1 MGSHNALAG
10 DPPVVTSNITPR
22 ASKRRRLRVLL
33 LAELANPNWISV
45 PMVGWRHIKAVS
57 QFADVHVAT
66 HYRNREDIE
75 RSDFPK
81 SDVTFIGP
89 TSIENFVW
97 GMAKKISSAGAMNG
111 ITQTA
116 MSVPA
121 YYQFE
126 NETWARFLPELEA
139 GSFDLVHRITP
150 VSPGVPSFLAKRAA
164 DLAVPF
170 VLGPVNG
177 GVPWPKGFAQER
189 KREGEWLGRLRGAY
203 RFLPYYRS
211 VREHASAILVGSA
224 AAWREMPREYE
235 EKMFYLPE
243 NAIDDRQFS
252 KTTKVYDA
260 NPLRVAFVGRM
271 VACKGIEMLIKAA
284 VPLLKEGK
292 VVIDLIG
299 DGPEKPM
306 LLKLVESEGV
316 AHAVRLDGWVPHT
329 ELQERLMQSAVL
341 GFPSIREFGGGAV
354 MEAMMLGLIPVVVG
368 YGGPHEIVDSSCG
381 FRVPLGKR
389 EDVIQGLRDTLTKLA
404 DMSGDERRKLGE
416 AAHARI
422 NNEFSLPAKRDK
434 TRAIYEWLVGIGEK
448 PTHLRPPPEALELYK
463 SPSFGGLF

>member
-1 MGSHNALAG
+1 MGSHNSLAG
-10 DPPVVTSNITPR
+10 DPPVSLSHNTPR
-22 ASKRRRLRVLL
+22 TVKRRRLRVLL
-33 LAELANPNWISV
+33 LAEMANPNWISV
-45 PMVGWRHIKAVS
+45 PMVGWRHIEAVA

-75 RSDFPK
+75 RSTFPK

-97 GMAKKISSAGAMNG
+97 GVSKRIASNGAMNG

-116 MSVPA
+116 MSVPC

-126 NETWARFLPELEA
+126 SETWARFLPELEA

-150 VSPGVPSFLAKRAA
+150 VSPGVPSFVAKRAA
-164 DLAVPF
+164 DLAIPF

-177 GVPWPKGFAQER
+177 GVPWPKGFEQER

-203 RFLPYYRS
+203 RLLPYYRS

-224 AAWREMPREYE
+224 AAWREMPRVYDD
-235 EKMFYLPE
+235 KMFYLPE

-252 KTTKVYDA
+252 RTTDA
-260 NPLRVAFVGRM
+260 YAARPLKVAFVGRM

-284 VPLLKEGK
+284 APLLKAGR

-306 LLKLVESEGV
+306 LLDLVQREGV
-316 AHAVRLDGWVPHT
+316 MHAVRMDGWVPHH

-368 YGGPHEIVDSSCG
+368 YGGPHEIVDASCG
-381 FRVPLGKR
+381 FRVPLGTR
-389 EDVIQGLRDTLTKLA
+389 EDVIAGLRDTLTKLVE
-404 DMSGDERRKLGE
+404 MSGDELRKLGE
-416 AAHARI
+416 AARARI
-422 NNEFSLPAKRDK
+422 GNEFSLPAKRDK
-434 TRAIYEWLVGIGEK
+434 TRAVYEWLVGIGEK

-463 SPSFGGLF
+463 SSSFAGLF